1 MSEAWDK
8 QTFGEGFREGF
19 DRALETVLAD
29 PLFSPLVPLLTL
41 EAKEKIARFIVR
53 LVDANRQVNLTAITG
68 PVESATKHVADSL
81 TALLVGTWREGAI
94 VCDLGT
100 GGGLPGVV
108 LSIVRPDLHVRLVD
122 SAAKKLAFLAGAVE
136 ELGLN
141 CETVHSRAEE
151 AGRQGIFREAH
162 DVVVARAVARM
173 PVLAEYCL
181 PLVKVGGWF
190 IAMKGPDGQEELKEA
205 RRALQI
211 LGGEVA
217 DVQEV
222 NLPLGAGR
230 RTLIAVRKVSPTP
243 STYPRRPGLPAKK
256 PLI

>member
-19 DRALETVLAD
+19 DRALEQSWRI

-108 LSIVRPDLHVRLVD
+108 LSIVRPDLQVRLVD
-122 SAAKKLAFLAGAVE
+122 SAAKKLAFLAGTVE

-141 CETVHSRAEE
+141 CRNRSFAWKKRVGKGFFEKRTTWSSPGRSRA
-151 AGRQGIFREAH
+151 
-162 DVVVARAVARM
+162 
-173 PVLAEYCL
+173 CL
-181 PLVKVGGWF
+181 SWRST
-190 IAMKGPDGQEELKEA
+190 A
-205 RRALQI
+205 
-211 LGGEVA
+211 
-217 DVQEV
+217 
-222 NLPLGAGR
+222 
-230 RTLIAVRKVSPTP
+230 SPW
-243 STYPRRPGLPAKK
+243 
-256 PLI
+256 